1 MNVGRLAARV
11 GPSLR
16 GAGVRPS
23 VRAATTDT
31 APRAASAA
39 HDEDNELARV
49 EKRVN
54 EVSFPG
60 TGMTALLFD
69 VCS

>member
-1 MNVGRLAARV
+1 MNVGRLAARM

-31 APRAASAA
+31 APKSASAA
-39 HDEDNELARV
+39 HGEDNELARV
-49 EKRVN
+49 ERRVN
-54 EVSFPG
+54 EVGFMD
-60 TGMTALLFD
+60 TGLAA
-69 VCS
+69 VCT